1 MVYFKSDNIISAL
14 GFSTQE
20 TFSNLLAGEIGI
32 KQVDDSNLYPEPFPA
47 SLVDESRLDSE
58 YEIVSRKY
66 SNNKHHTKLEK
77 MIILSV
83 EDALSVTDV
92 DIVSDRTAIVLSSTK
107 GNIDLLSKYHNNN
120 FDKDRVSLWKL
131 AQVVAEFFNN
141 PVTPIVVSNA
151 CISGVIAVNVAA
163 GFVNSGVYD
172 NVVVTGGDIV
182 SRFVVSGFM
191 SFMSLSPNPC
201 KPFDEK
207 RDGLSLGEGAGTI
220 ILSKDPLESNNIAWV
235 GGGSANDAN
244 HISGP
249 SRTGEGS
256 YLAIQKSMN
265 QAQVKATE
273 INHISAHGT
282 ATAYNDEMES
292 LAIDRSGL
300 TQSPV
305 NSFKGNWGHTLGAA
319 GIIETVA
326 MLQEMK
332 TNTLIKSAGFN
343 KSGVTK
349 PINVITKNESKEISI
364 GLKMASG
371 FGGSNAALIAKKVK

>member
-1 MVYFKSDNIISAL
+1 MVYFQSDSIITSL
-14 GFSTQE
+14 GFNTTQN
-20 TFSNLLAGEIGI
+20 FNSLLSGVVGI
-32 KQVDDSNLYPEPFPA
+32 KEIADKAFYPEPFPA
-47 SLVDESRLDSE
+47 S
-58 YEIVSRKY
+58 IV
-66 SNNKHHTKLEK
+66 NNKLLEQKFTEIENTEAFTRLEK
-77 MIILSV
+77 MLILSIK
-83 EDALSVTDV
+83 DALAQSSIDAKSERV
-92 DIVSDRTAIVLSSTK
+92 IVVVSTTK
-107 GNIDLLSKYHNNN
+107 GNIDLLEPSKQNL
-120 FDKDRVSLWKL
+120 FEKSRVELWRL
-131 AQVVAEFFNN
+131 GQVISNYFNN
-141 PVTPIVVSNA
+141 PNQAIVVSNA
-151 CISGVIAVNVAA
+151 CISGLLALNVAA
-163 GFVNSGVYD
+163 DLIKNGIYD
-172 NVVVTGGDIV
+172 HAIVSGGDIV
-182 SRFVVSGFM
+182 SGFVVSGFM

-256 YLAIQKSMN
+256 FLAIQKSMN

-343 KSGVTK
+343 KLGVTK